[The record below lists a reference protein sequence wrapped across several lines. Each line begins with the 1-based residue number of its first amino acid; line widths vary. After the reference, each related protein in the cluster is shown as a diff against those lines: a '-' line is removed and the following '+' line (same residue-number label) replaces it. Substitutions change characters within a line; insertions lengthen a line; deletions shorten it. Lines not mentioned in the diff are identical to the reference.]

1 MKQHK
6 VYFYTELKRLF
17 QYSAGFFMSLLVAGL
32 LCVVLIL
39 LAGGLLPETLQV
51 KPFRVA
57 VCVEGEDLI
66 SEYIKSYI
74 QNMKS
79 TEGIL
84 EFDVWDEAP
93 RPEEMESE
101 ELAACII
108 IPEKTPVSILN
119 GENVP
124 VKIFFPQHVNNTQW
138 YLQTKLIRG
147 LAESGMTYIDV
158 PQTESI
164 LLYEILSDDEQE
176 TKQQLEQIIDLFHL
190 RMVMERESWF
200 QDQTVKKMGAYQFKE
215 YYLASAAV
223 LILLLWGVGI
233 GGGYICGQQMQWKL
247 LQKRRGVS
255 LFWQYFYSRVVFCIP
270 YVLFLICCIGML
282 IFVNGSTSAGNAI
295 TGKVCYRLCWMV
307 ILAALQSALFF
318 QLFEKTSSG
327 IFALLVWNLAGYV
340 CAGGVLPDAFLPE
353 KVTKAAGFL
362 PQGICMQNM
371 LSIVSQEKGMM
382 GQNLNILIGYSIFL
396 FLAGLCFEY
405 FRAWRI
411 RKA

>member
-233 GGGYICGQQMQWKL
+233 GGYICGQQMQWKL

-340 CAGGVLPDAFLPE
+340 CAGGILPDAFLPE

-411 RKA
+411 RKT

>member
-66 SEYIKSYI
+66 SEYIKSCI

-233 GGGYICGQQMQWKL
+233 GGYICGQQMQWKL

-340 CAGGVLPDAFLPE
+340 CAGGILPDAFLPE

>member
-17 QYSAGFFMSLLVAGL
+17 QYSVGFFMSLLVAGL

-84 EFDVWDEAP
+84 EFDVWDETP

-233 GGGYICGQQMQWKL
+233 GGYICGQQMQWKL

-362 PQGICMQNM
+362 SQGICMQNM

>member
-51 KPFRVA
+51 KPFQVA

-147 LAESGMTYIDV
+147 LAESGLTYMDV

-164 LLYEILSDDEQE
+164 VLYEILSDDEQE

-233 GGGYICGQQMQWKL
+233 GGYICGQQMQWKL

>member
-51 KPFRVA
+51 KPFQVA

-233 GGGYICGQQMQWKL
+233 GGYICGQQMQWKL

-340 CAGGVLPDAFLPE
+340 CAGGILPDAFLPE

>member
-233 GGGYICGQQMQWKL
+233 GGYICGQQMQWKL

-270 YVLFLICCIGML
+270 YVLFLICCIGLL

-340 CAGGVLPDAFLPE
+340 CAGGILPDAFLPE

>member
-164 LLYEILSDDEQE
+164 LLYEILSDDVQE

-200 QDQTVKKMGAYQFKE
+200 QEQTVKKMGAYQFKE

-233 GGGYICGQQMQWKL
+233 GGYICGQQMQWKL

>member
-190 RMVMERESWF
+190 HMVMERESWF

-233 GGGYICGQQMQWKL
+233 GGYICGQQMQWKL

-353 KVTKAAGFL
+353 KVTKVAGFL

-371 LSIVSQEKGMM
+371 LSIISQEKGMM
-382 GQNLNILIGYSIFL
+382 GQNLNILIGYSLFL

>member
-164 LLYEILSDDEQE
+164 LLYEILSDDVQE

-223 LILLLWGVGI
+223 LILFLWGVGI
-233 GGGYICGQQMQWKL
+233 GGYICGQQMQWKL

>member
-32 LCVVLIL
+32 LCAVLIL

-51 KPFRVA
+51 KPFQVA

-124 VKIFFPQHVNNTQW
+124 VKIYFPQHVNNTQW

-223 LILLLWGVGI
+223 LILFLWGVGI
-233 GGGYICGQQMQWKL
+233 GGYICGQQMQWKL

>member
-233 GGGYICGQQMQWKL
+233 GGYICGQQMQWKL

-396 FLAGLCFEY
+396 LLAGLCFEY

>member
-51 KPFRVA
+51 KPFQVA

-164 LLYEILSDDEQE
+164 LLYEILADDEQE

-233 GGGYICGQQMQWKL
+233 GGYICGQQMQWKL

-327 IFALLVWNLAGYV
+327 IFALLAWNLAGYV

>member
-84 EFDVWDEAP
+84 EFDVWDETP

-101 ELAACII
+101 ELAACIV

-124 VKIFFPQHVNNTQW
+124 VKIYFPQHVNNTQW

-164 LLYEILSDDEQE
+164 LLYEILADDEQE

-233 GGGYICGQQMQWKL
+233 GGYICGQQMQWKL

>member
-233 GGGYICGQQMQWKL
+233 GGYICGQQMQWKL

-340 CAGGVLPDAFLPE
+340 CAGGILPDAFLPE

>member
-84 EFDVWDEAP
+84 EFDVWDETP

-164 LLYEILSDDEQE
+164 LLYEILADDEQE

-190 RMVMERESWF
+190 HMVMERESWF

-233 GGGYICGQQMQWKL
+233 GGYICGQQMQWKL

-327 IFALLVWNLAGYV
+327 IFALLAWNLAGYV

>member
-164 LLYEILSDDEQE
+164 LLYEILADDEQE

-190 RMVMERESWF
+190 HMVMERESWF

-233 GGGYICGQQMQWKL
+233 GGYICGQQMQWKL

-353 KVTKAAGFL
+353 KVTKVAGFL

>member
-190 RMVMERESWF
+190 HMVMERESWF

-233 GGGYICGQQMQWKL
+233 GGYICGQQMQWKL

>member
-190 RMVMERESWF
+190 CMVMERESWF

-233 GGGYICGQQMQWKL
+233 GGYICGQQMQWKL

>member
-51 KPFRVA
+51 KPFQVA
-57 VCVEGEDLI
+57 VFVEGEDLI

-84 EFDVWDEAP
+84 EFDLWDEAP

-233 GGGYICGQQMQWKL
+233 GGYICGQQMQWKL

>member
-51 KPFRVA
+51 KPFQVA

-101 ELAACII
+101 ELAACIV

-164 LLYEILSDDEQE
+164 LLYEILADDEQE

-190 RMVMERESWF
+190 HMVMERESWF

-233 GGGYICGQQMQWKL
+233 GGYICGQQMQWKL

>member
-233 GGGYICGQQMQWKL
+233 GGYICGQQMQWKL

-255 LFWQYFYSRVVFCIP
+255 LFWQYFYSRIVFCIP

-340 CAGGVLPDAFLPE
+340 CAGGILPDAFLPE

>member
-51 KPFRVA
+51 KPFQVA

-233 GGGYICGQQMQWKL
+233 GGYICGQQMQWKL

-327 IFALLVWNLAGYV
+327 IFALLAWNLAGYV

>member
-1 MKQHK
+1 M
-6 VYFYTELKRLF
+6 
-17 QYSAGFFMSLLVAGL
+17 
-32 LCVVLIL
+32 
-39 LAGGLLPETLQV
+39 
-51 KPFRVA
+51 
-57 VCVEGEDLI
+57 
-66 SEYIKSYI
+66 
-74 QNMKS
+74 
-79 TEGIL
+79 
-84 EFDVWDEAP
+84 WDEAP

-233 GGGYICGQQMQWKL
+233 GGYICGQQMQWKL

>member
-190 RMVMERESWF
+190 HMVMERESWF

-233 GGGYICGQQMQWKL
+233 GGYICGQQMQWKL

-382 GQNLNILIGYSIFL
+382 GQNLNILIGYSLFL

>member
-1 MKQHK
+1 M
-6 VYFYTELKRLF
+6 L
-17 QYSAGFFMSLLVAGL
+17 S
-32 LCVVLIL
+32 L

-233 GGGYICGQQMQWKL
+233 GGYICGQQMQWKL

-340 CAGGVLPDAFLPE
+340 CAGGILPDAFLPE

-411 RKA
+411 RKT

>member
-84 EFDVWDEAP
+84 EFDVWDETP

-164 LLYEILSDDEQE
+164 LLYEILADDEQE

-233 GGGYICGQQMQWKL
+233 GGYICGQQMQWKL

-353 KVTKAAGFL
+353 KVTKVAGFL

>member
-51 KPFRVA
+51 KPFQVA

-223 LILLLWGVGI
+223 LILFLWGVGI
-233 GGGYICGQQMQWKL
+233 GGYICGQQMQWKL

-340 CAGGVLPDAFLPE
+340 CAGGILPDAFLPE
-353 KVTKAAGFL
+353 KVTKVAGFL

>member
-233 GGGYICGQQMQWKL
+233 GGYICGQQMQWKL

-382 GQNLNILIGYSIFL
+382 EQNLNILIGYSIFL
-396 FLAGLCFEY
+396 LLAGLCFEY

>member
-164 LLYEILSDDEQE
+164 LLYEILADDEQE

-233 GGGYICGQQMQWKL
+233 GGYICGQQMQWKL

-327 IFALLVWNLAGYV
+327 IFALLAWNLAGYV

>member
-164 LLYEILSDDEQE
+164 LLYEILADDEQE

-233 GGGYICGQQMQWKL
+233 GGYICGQQMQWKL

>member
-164 LLYEILSDDEQE
+164 LLYEILADDEQE

-223 LILLLWGVGI
+223 LILFLWGVGI
-233 GGGYICGQQMQWKL
+233 GGYICGQQMQWKL

>member
-190 RMVMERESWF
+190 HMVMERESWF

-233 GGGYICGQQMQWKL
+233 GGYICGQQMQWKL

-340 CAGGVLPDAFLPE
+340 CAGGILPDAFLPE

>member
-233 GGGYICGQQMQWKL
+233 GGYICGQQMQWKL

-318 QLFEKTSSG
+318 QLLEKTSSG

-340 CAGGVLPDAFLPE
+340 CAGGILPDAFLPE

>member
-164 LLYEILSDDEQE
+164 LLYEILADDEQE

-190 RMVMERESWF
+190 HMVMERESWF

-233 GGGYICGQQMQWKL
+233 GGYICGQQMQWKL

>member
-84 EFDVWDEAP
+84 EFDVWDETP

-164 LLYEILSDDEQE
+164 LLYEILADDEQE

-190 RMVMERESWF
+190 HMVMERESWF

-233 GGGYICGQQMQWKL
+233 GGYICGQQMQWKL

>member
-84 EFDVWDEAP
+84 EFDVWDETP

-164 LLYEILSDDEQE
+164 LLYEILADDEQE

-233 GGGYICGQQMQWKL
+233 GGYICGQQMQWKL

-353 KVTKAAGFL
+353 KVTKVAGFL

-371 LSIVSQEKGMM
+371 LSIISQEKGMM

>member
-233 GGGYICGQQMQWKL
+233 GGYICGQQMQWKL

-396 FLAGLCFEY
+396 FLAGLCFKY

>member
-1 MKQHK
+1 
-6 VYFYTELKRLF
+6 
-17 QYSAGFFMSLLVAGL
+17 
-32 LCVVLIL
+32 
-39 LAGGLLPETLQV
+39 
-51 KPFRVA
+51 
-57 VCVEGEDLI
+57 
-66 SEYIKSYI
+66 
-74 QNMKS
+74 MKS

-84 EFDVWDEAP
+84 EFDVWDETP

-164 LLYEILSDDEQE
+164 LLYEILADDEQE

-223 LILLLWGVGI
+223 LILLLAI
-233 GGGYICGQQMQWKL
+233 
-247 LQKRRGVS
+247 
-255 LFWQYFYSRVVFCIP
+255 VVF
-270 YVLFLICCIGML
+270 
-282 IFVNGSTSAGNAI
+282 TS
-295 TGKVCYRLCWMV
+295 KMKKDV
-307 ILAALQSALFF
+307 
-318 QLFEKTSSG
+318 K
-327 IFALLVWNLAGYV
+327 
-340 CAGGVLPDAFLPE
+340 
-353 KVTKAAGFL
+353 
-362 PQGICMQNM
+362 
-371 LSIVSQEKGMM
+371 
-382 GQNLNILIGYSIFL
+382 
-396 FLAGLCFEY
+396 
-405 FRAWRI
+405 
-411 RKA
+411 

>member
-84 EFDVWDEAP
+84 EFDVWDETP

-233 GGGYICGQQMQWKL
+233 GGYICGQQMQWKL

>member
-233 GGGYICGQQMQWKL
+233 GGYICGQQMQWKL